1 MKTNPWLVWVVLM
14 ACSSLPALGQS
25 APVQKGANELHSA
38 SNGQL
43 TLRFEERTRW
53 EEQYG
58 VKFGAAVNQQD
69 MLSRIR
75 IGIQYRPVS
84 WLTFSG
90 MGQDARAPWYGK
102 PAPNSVR
109 ETMNMHEAWLAL
121 ASEKTALNLSFGR
134 RMLDYG
140 ETRVIGTPQWSNT
153 SRTYD
158 YGRMEYSSKKMT
170 LDALMVSPVIVQ
182 TDAFN
187 NPELGNRI
195 WGTYDVFP
203 KLFHGLSVDTYAL
216 RHSENKIGGWTSAGT
231 LGTNSFGARVYGP
244 LPDRF
249 AYSLESTGQTGHQG
263 LLDQRAYSW
272 FAGAS
277 RPVALFNMP
286 LSLSLEYKGASGSS
300 YGSGHDAT
308 YDQLAP
314 ANHDKF
320 GHMDQFGWRN
330 LKTLKSLET
339 LKITKSVAFNLMYT
353 DENLFS
359 ASDALY
365 NSSGSQIA
373 ISKKG
378 TAGTHV
384 GQELDAFTTF
394 AVRDHTFYAGFG
406 HFFKGEFVENTTP
419 GINPRYFY
427 FAQQYVI
434 K

>member
-1 MKTNPWLVWVVLM
+1 MRLNTGILCAALVAGLS
-14 ACSSLPALGQS
+14 CPALAQLDV
-25 APVQKGANELHSA
+25 AQKGADKLA
-38 SNGQL
+38 SVTEGKLKLQ
-43 TLRFEERTRW
+43 FEERTRW
-53 EEQYG
+53 EEQDG
-58 VKFGAAVNQQD
+58 VKFGAGVNQQD
-69 MLSRIR
+69 MLSRLR
-75 IGIQYRPVS
+75 VGLQYRPTS

-102 PAPNSVR
+102 PAPSSVR
-109 ETMNMHEAWLAL
+109 EVMNLHESWVAL
-121 ASEKTALNLSFGR
+121 ASEKTALNFSFGR

-158 YGRMEYSSKKMT
+158 YGRMEYATKKMT
-170 LDALMVSPVIVQ
+170 LDALMVSPVIVN
-182 TDAFN
+182 TDKFD

-203 KLFHGLSVDTYAL
+203 KVWRGLSLDAYAL

-231 LGTNSFGARVYGP
+231 LGTNSFGSRAYGP
-244 LPDRF
+244 LPGKF
-249 AYSLESTGQTGHQG
+249 AYSLEGIGQTGHQG
-263 LLDQRAYSW
+263 TPDQRAYAW
-272 FAGAS
+272 FSGIS
-277 RPVALFNMP
+277 RPVTVAGRPLNM
-286 LSLSLEYKGASGSS
+286 SFEYKGASGSS
-300 YGSGHDAT
+300 YGSDHSAT

-330 LKTLKSLET
+330 LKTIKSLET
-339 LKITKSVAFNLMYT
+339 VNLTKAVAFNVMYT
-353 DENLFS
+353 DERLFS

-365 NSSGSQIA
+365 ASSGSQIA

-378 TAGTHV
+378 LDGTHV
-384 GQELDAFTTF
+384 GQELDAFSTF
-394 AVRDHTFYAGFG
+394 KVKGHTFYAGFG
-406 HFFKGEFVENTTP
+406 HFFKGEFVEKATD

-427 FAQQYVI
+427 VAQQFVI

>member
-1 MKTNPWLVWVVLM
+1 MKTNPWLVCVVLM

-25 APVQKGANELHSA
+25 DPVQKGANELHSA

-249 AYSLESTGQTGHQG
+249 AYFTS
-263 LLDQRAYSW
+263 
-272 FAGAS
+272 
-277 RPVALFNMP
+277 N
-286 LSLSLEYKGASGSS
+286 
-300 YGSGHDAT
+300 
-308 YDQLAP
+308 
-314 ANHDKF
+314 
-320 GHMDQFGWRN
+320 
-330 LKTLKSLET
+330 TLKNQQLE
-339 LKITKSVAFNLMYT
+339 I
-353 DENLFS
+353 
-359 ASDALY
+359 
-365 NSSGSQIA
+365 I
-373 ISKKG
+373 
-378 TAGTHV
+378 
-384 GQELDAFTTF
+384 
-394 AVRDHTFYAGFG
+394 
-406 HFFKGEFVENTTP
+406 
-419 GINPRYFY
+419 
-427 FAQQYVI
+427 
-434 K
+434 